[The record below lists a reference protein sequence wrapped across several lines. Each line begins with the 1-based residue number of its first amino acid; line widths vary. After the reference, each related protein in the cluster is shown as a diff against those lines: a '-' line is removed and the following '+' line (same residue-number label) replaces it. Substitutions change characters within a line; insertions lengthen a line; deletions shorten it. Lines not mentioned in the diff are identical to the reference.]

1 MKSLRDSHVDIFDEI
16 TIKES
21 IVDIKLLQVPI
32 FYGSNG
38 YNNMDGGHFNNKREN
53 LQIINALNLGV
64 AFAY

>member
-1 MKSLRDSHVDIFDEI
+1 MKSSRDSHVDIFGEI

-32 FYGSNG
+32 VDGSNG
-38 YNNMDGGHFNNKREN
+38 YNNTEGGHFNNKREN